1 MPFLRHGGFLATTMN
16 ITTIMALASAPST
29 ENAEVIAIATRT
41 KNALEKLTAVM
52 TLPIGAIMTGRG
64 KNVHG

>member
-1 MPFLRHGGFLATTMN
+1 MN
-16 ITTIMALASAPST
+16 GTIIMALAYALK
-29 ENAEVIAIATRT
+29 T
-41 KNALEKLTAVM
+41 KNAEGIADATWTKNAKANLTAVM